1 MRSERF
7 DFPGGGGHRLAARL
21 DLPDGAPRAHALF
34 AHCFTCGKDVNAA
47 ARLAA
52 ALAAE
57 GVATL
62 RFDFTGLGGSEG
74 EFANTGFASNVADL
88 VAAADRMRTLG
99 RAPAIL
105 IGHSLGGAAVLAAA
119 ARVPEARAVA
129 TIGAPFEVGH
139 VLQLFAAR
147 VPEVEARGEAV
158 VDLAGRPFAIRR
170 SFVEEAR
177 AQEQAPRIAAL
188 GRALLVMHAPADGV
202 VGVDNARAV
211 FEAARHPKSFVALDG
226 ADHLLSRREDA
237 AYAARVLAAWA
248 SRFLPASEAA
258 PAAPAVAAAERE
270 EGLVVVEETGAG
282 RFQQAVTAG
291 RHRLLADEPA
301 PVGGLGSGPSPYD
314 LLLASLGACTAMT
327 IRLYAERKGLG
338 LRRVGV
344 ALRHRKIHAADC
356 AECET
361 REGKLDEIAREIA
374 LEGDLAPEERAR
386 LLEIADR
393 CPVHRTLRSEVRVL
407 TTAAPAPGTPDASQ
421 AT

>member
-1 MRSERF
+1 
-7 DFPGGGGHRLAARL
+7 
-21 DLPDGAPRAHALF
+21 
-34 AHCFTCGKDVNAA
+34 
-47 ARLAA
+47 
-52 ALAAE
+52 
-57 GVATL
+57 
-62 RFDFTGLGGSEG
+62 
-74 EFANTGFASNVADL
+74 
-88 VAAADRMRTLG
+88 
-99 RAPAIL
+99 
-105 IGHSLGGAAVLAAA
+105 
-119 ARVPEARAVA
+119 
-129 TIGAPFEVGH
+129 
-139 VLQLFAAR
+139 
-147 VPEVEARGEAV
+147 
-158 VDLAGRPFAIRR
+158 LAGRPFAIRR
-170 SFVEEAR
+170 AFVEEAR

-202 VGVDNARAV
+202 VGVDNARAI
-211 FEAARHPKSFVALDG
+211 FEAARHPKSFVSLDG

-248 SRFLPASEAA
+248 SRFLPAAPGAA
-258 PAAPAVAAAERE
+258 PGAPAVAAAAEPE

-361 REGKLDEIAREIA
+361 REGKLDEIAREIR
-374 LEGDLAPEERAR
+374 LEGDLGAEERAR

-407 TTAAPAPGTPDASQ
+407 TAAAPGRGGDDA
-421 AT
+421 